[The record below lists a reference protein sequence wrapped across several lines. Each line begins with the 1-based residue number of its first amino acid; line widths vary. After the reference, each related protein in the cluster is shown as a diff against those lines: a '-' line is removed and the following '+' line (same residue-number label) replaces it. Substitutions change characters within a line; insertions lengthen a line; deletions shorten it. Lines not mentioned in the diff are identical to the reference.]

1 MKLMIFFKKILFHN
15 LFFMHL
21 LFSTKT
27 ESFFFVMVQIFS
39 KVWKSTNRRKHP
51 PPTISTKLHKRSIA
65 DLWLLPFTI
74 KARPPPVTQRKNLS
88 FRGVFLL
95 YYYKKKIPTSFTEI
109 SPNTY
114 IKIIFNFYNY
124 RLKFLIYLYIKL
136 ERNFARNSFL
146 SGWAW

>member
-1 MKLMIFFKKILFHN
+1 
-15 LFFMHL
+15 MHL
-21 LFSTKT
+21 LFSLPKLKV
-27 ESFFFVMVQIFS
+27 FFCVMVQIFS

-51 PPTISTKLHKRSIA
+51 PPTNSTKLHKRSIA

-74 KARPPPVTQRKNLS
+74 KARPPPVTQKKNSEFSRRFPL
-88 FRGVFLL
+88 VLL
-95 YYYKKKIPTSFTEI
+95 QKKIPTSFTEI